1 MRVLEVI
8 DNYFPNTDGVVMV
21 VDNYARLL
29 NEIDGFECV
38 VLAPRYP
45 DAPAV
50 EGYELVTCFSISGGI
65 FGPRLPVPVFD
76 GSLSKYLKNQRF
88 DLIHCHSPAT
98 LAKYIVR
105 YAKKRNIPL
114 LFTAHTKYH
123 EEINRFLK
131 LNFMQKAILNF
142 TLSSV
147 KKMDYYWAVSDGIK
161 DLLQEKYG
169 IHKPCKVMRNGTD
182 MSPDMADPDVV
193 SSIRASYGITNED
206 FLLMTAGRIVSIKNF
221 QTVIDAVALLRDR
234 NRSVKMILVGNGDY
248 KYALQEK
255 VKKLDLTDRVFF
267 VDMVGDRKLLA
278 AHYAACDL
286 VPLASTF
293 DTSSLVI
300 REGFA
305 FGKPAMVVRGSAP
318 AEGIT
323 DEVNGYLCENTA
335 ESYADK
341 IEKILL
347 DRPAYQTVCENCL
360 SDLYTPWS
368 KIVDIVSKEYRVV
381 VEDWQKKRK

>member
-8 DNYFPNTDGVVMV
+8 DNFFPSTDGVVLV

-29 NEIDGFECV
+29 NKKENVECV

-45 DAPAV
+45 DAPDIDA
-50 EGYELVTCFSISGGI
+50 YPLVTCFSVSGGI

-76 GSLSKYLKNQRF
+76 GNLRKYLKDQPF

-114 LFTAHTKYH
+114 VFTAHTKYH

-131 LNFMQKAILNF
+131 LNFLQKAILNF

-147 KKMDYYWAVSDGIK
+147 RKMDYYWAVSDGIK
-161 DLLQEKYG
+161 EILQNKYG
-169 IHKPCKVMRNGTD
+169 VDKPCKVMRNGTD
-182 MSPDMADPDVV
+182 MTPDMADPAVV
-193 SSIRASYGITNED
+193 SDIRAKYSLSESD
-206 FLLMTAGRIVSIKNF
+206 LVLMSAGRIVSIKNF
-221 QTVIDAVALLRDR
+221 QTVIEAVGLLRDR
-234 NRSVKMILVGNGDY
+234 GLSVKMLLVGDGDY
-248 KYALQEK
+248 KNYLSELI
-255 VKKLDLTDRVFF
+255 KKLDLSDRVFLIEKT
-267 VDMVGDRKLLA
+267 DDRQLLA
-278 AHYAACDL
+278 AYYACCDV

-305 FGKPAMVVRGSAP
+305 FGKPALVVARSAP

-323 DEVNGYLCENTA
+323 DEVNGYLCENTPKDF
-335 ESYADK
+335 ADK
-341 IEKILL
+341 IEKIAS
-347 DRPAYQTVCENCL
+347 DKDSRKVVSENCFR
-360 SDLYTPWS
+360 DLYTPWER
-368 KIVDIVSKEYRVV
+368 IVDDV
-381 VEDWQKKRK
+381 VEEYKKIIEDYKNR

>member
-1 MRVLEVI
+1 MRILEVV
-8 DNYFPNTDGVVMV
+8 DNYYPNTDGVVLV

-29 NEIDGFECV
+29 NKKEGVECV

-45 DAPAV
+45 GAPKAD
-50 EGYELVTCFSISGGI
+50 GYELVTCFSISGGI
-65 FGPRLPVPVFD
+65 FGPRLPLPVFD
-76 GSLSKYLKNQRF
+76 GNLRKYLKNETF

-114 LFTAHTKYH
+114 LFTVHTKYH

-131 LNFMQKAILNF
+131 LNFLQKAILKY

-147 KKMDYYWAVSDGIK
+147 KKMDYYWAVSKNVREVLTDR
-161 DLLQEKYG
+161 YG
-169 IHKPCKVMRNGTD
+169 ILVPCKVMRNGTD
-182 MSPDMADPDVV
+182 MTPDCADPKRVEE
-193 SSIRASYGITNED
+193 IKRRFGLQKED
-206 FLLMTAGRIVSIKNF
+206 FVLMTAGRIVSIKNF
-221 QTVIDAVALLRDR
+221 QTVISAVAILRDKGI
-234 NRSVKMILVGNGDY
+234 SVKMLLVGDGDY
-248 KYALQEK
+248 KHALKEL

-267 VDMVGDRKLLA
+267 IDKTNDRHELA
-278 AHYAACDL
+278 AYYAACDI

-323 DEVNGYLCENTA
+323 DNVNGYLCENTP
-335 ESYADK
+335 ESFADK
-341 IEKILL
+341 ILSVAQNRDNLK
-347 DRPAYQTVCENCL
+347 VVSENCFR
-360 SDLYTPWS
+360 DLYTPWE
-368 KIVDIVSKEYRVV
+368 KIVDDVAAEYEKIL
-381 VEDWQKKRK
+381 EDFAKAAE